1 MQTVYNQLMS
11 VNITI
16 RNVPNDV
23 RDVLASR
30 AARSGKSL
38 QEFLTGE
45 LSRLA
50 STPSPVDFIRGL
62 ELQVKLDGA
71 YLTHDDVMNA
81 KDADRR

>member
-1 MQTVYNQLMS
+1 MS

-16 RNVPNDV
+16 RNVPDHV
-23 RDVLASR
+23 RNVLASR

-50 STPSPVDFIRGL
+50 STPSPADFIRGL
-62 ELQVKLDGA
+62 ELQVELDGT
-71 YLTHDDVMNA
+71 YLSHDDVMGA
-81 KDADRR
+81 KDEDRR